1 MNQSRIFAAVFA
13 PSTVASIPTPAA
25 TPDLGSAEFEIPGIE
40 SGAPE
45 QIQWDRAWHTATTFL
60 SLPKEPTP
68 TILDEEGVELLNGKW
83 YKQCNAETIR
93 AIRYLVARDSPGY
106 RLRRYQKQD
115 DLLQWYFEEV
125 GQRHF
130 MTYVRPTVLESIR
143 DGNFAYALSDVL
155 RYLNAAEFIYMHNLE
170 RYILPIL
177 PNNGKPERDQF
188 LSRLQGLF
196 AYSLPQQKI
205 GEYIGEFL
213 RQHAKGTLGLV
224 GQSFAEKKVAALR
237 ENTRQ
242 VVSRLQAT
250 GLGGPQFQQRF
261 AEVMSEMLLLHIE
274 QTYSGQ
280 WSSPSNVID
289 HLRDWVENHFARFI
303 VEVLASLATGP
314 TPQAKNDT
322 HVSLADVEKWQEMA
336 INRLGGLRTD
346 ELFNV
351 IVEWENDSKGAIE
364 DLKRY
369 VTTTTSR
376 THLTTSFSEVVSRRL
391 LQPGAATT
399 EILQMYISIIRA
411 FTLLDPK
418 GVLLDR
424 VARPIRR
431 YLRDRDDSVTIVVG
445 SLLADP
451 EDESADADI
460 LIDLAIEMN
469 MTTTLLEGD
478 EDDDGELDWDDMD
491 WMPDPIDAGPDYK
504 KPKRLDIIGSL
515 ISLFDTKDI
524 FVKEF
529 QNVLGERLL
538 KKDYKFDKEIRV
550 LELLKHRFGEPA
562 LQACE
567 IMLRDIVDSRRVDT
581 VICHDQNLQT
591 GTFDNSTASSEP
603 KLHARILSHLFW
615 PSLHSENFNLPPQI
629 SALQARYATG
639 FETLKQSRKLT
650 WLNALGQATVHLEL
664 EDRVV
669 VEDVQTWQ
677 AAVIYAFQTDD
688 GNDTETMDVE
698 ATPVTKTVPQLS
710 AELEMSESLVVN
722 ALTFW
727 VGKLVLREVAPGAYQ
742 VLETLS
748 PTDLDSSFSD
758 PSHVGHSTVAAAAAA
773 AATSAPA
780 PAVRSEEEVMMEK
793 MEVFWHFVLGMLTNQ
808 GPMPL
813 QRIVMMLKV
822 VVPGGFPFGNEELKE
837 FLEGRVKEGKLEV
850 AGGNYKIKS

>member
-25 TPDLGSAEFEIPGIE
+25 TPDLGSAEFENPGTE

-68 TILDEEGVELLNGKW
+68 TLLDEEGVELLNGKW
-83 YKQCNAETIR
+83 FKRCNAEIIR
-93 AIRYLVARDSPGY
+93 AIRYLVARESPGY

-115 DLLQWYFEEV
+115 DLLQWYFEEA

-130 MTYVRPTVLESIR
+130 MAYSIR
-143 DGNFAYALSDVL
+143 DGNFAHALSDVL
-155 RYLNAAEFIYMHNLE
+155 KYLNAAEFIYMHNLE

-213 RQHAKGTLGLV
+213 RQHAKSTLGLV
-224 GQSFAEKKVAALR
+224 GQSFGERKVAALR

-261 AEVMSEMLLLHIE
+261 AEVMSEMLSLHIE

-314 TPQAKNDT
+314 TPQAKRET

-369 VTTTTSR
+369 VTTTASR

-391 LQPGAATT
+391 LQPGAATI

-424 VARPIRR
+424 VGRPIRR
-431 YLRDRDDSVTIVVG
+431 YLRDRDDTVTIVVG

-451 EDESADADI
+451 EDQSADADI

-469 MTTTLLEGD
+469 MTTTLLED

-538 KKDYKFDKEIRV
+538 KKDYRFDKEIRV

-581 VICHDQNLQT
+581 VICHDQNLHT
-591 GTFDNSTASSEP
+591 GASDGSTASNEP
-603 KLHARILSHLFW
+603 EIHARILSHLFW
-615 PSLHSENFNLPPQI
+615 PSLHSENFALPPQI
-629 SALQARYATG
+629 SALQARYAAG
-639 FETLKQSRKLT
+639 FENLKQSRKLT
-650 WLNALGQATVHLEL
+650 WLNALGQVTVHLEL

-677 AAVIYAFQTDD
+677 ATVIYAFQADE
-688 GNDTETMDVE
+688 NDAETMDVE
-698 ATPVTKTVPQLS
+698 VLPVTKTVRQLS
-710 AELEMSESLVVN
+710 TELEMSESFVVN

-727 VGKLVLREVAPGAYQ
+727 VGKLVLREVAPGSYQ

-748 PTDLDSSFSD
+748 PTDLDTSSSD
-758 PSHVGHSTVAAAAAA
+758 PSHVGQSTVAAAAA

-793 MEVFWHFVLGMLTNQ
+793 MEVFWQFVVGMLTNQ

-850 AGGNYKIKS
+850 VGGNYKIKN